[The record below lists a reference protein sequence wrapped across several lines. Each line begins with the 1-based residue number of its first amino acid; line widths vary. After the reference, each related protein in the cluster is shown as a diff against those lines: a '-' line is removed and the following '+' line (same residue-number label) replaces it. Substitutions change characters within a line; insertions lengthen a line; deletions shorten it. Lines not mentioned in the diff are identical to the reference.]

1 MQSTLGISLSNFEFS
16 DTDIEPY
23 LEQIATFADS
33 NRDSFGFLPRPCYA
47 EAISRGRIWIYKQ
60 NNSVIAYLF
69 FGGRFPNIS
78 IMQLFVTQTARQSGL
93 GRLLIDRLRQHA
105 ISHGFQTISAKV
117 AADLPANTFWEKIGL
132 LVQRQ
137 IKGGQTKNRL
147 INARLMELPHNSLWG
162 NQNAQNDGFSAFVI
176 KRPLLAVPNYAL
188 DLNVFFDVLK
198 NRLHANSALSLLSAA
213 MDSKVRLC
221 VTHEFANELSRH
233 AVIGNDPVLQLAKG
247 LPTLPKV
254 QDSVL
259 RQLTLALKQ
268 LVFPET
274 GRSQKRVANDQSDL
288 IHLAA
293 SIHHK
298 AYGFV
303 TREKAILRC
312 AEQLRAQYGL
322 DVVSPTDL
330 VTDSFDDAFASFSVS
345 VAVGNGDL
353 HLSVFAESS
362 RNDVEEFLHDSIG
375 LSKQSIALAMNSG
388 TSISLRKRLI
398 ASSNEKIVGFS
409 SWIYDANSEP
419 TIDSYIFIDEAMIE
433 TQLFVDHVLQKM
445 CDDLPDRKFC
455 TVNLYTHPS
464 QILVRD
470 TASERGFLTHENTY
484 ESILLRRLAYKGVLT
499 NSTWNSFV
507 QLLAQERSI
516 SLNEKFPTFSESV
529 NTGIA
534 TTFEGQT
541 SSKPSKLLSFE
552 TFFSPLLL
560 IAVNRPSA
568 IVPIQETYANE
579 LLNLDS
585 PQKSLLLSK
594 EALLRIERA
603 YFGKAGFE
611 KSFASLG
618 LVVFY
623 ISGSR
628 NGKGSSTGRKA
639 AVGIAR
645 VTFAGKR
652 PASGIKE
659 ELGRLGVLESDKL
672 ASLADKTGNLSFFTF
687 DNFVLFPQEVS
698 YLKLKRMNCIS
709 GANLVTS
716 QKLTYEQLLKI
727 VEAGFNKFK

>member
-1 MQSTLGISLSNFEFS
+1 MKLGEFLSNFEFS
-16 DTDIEPY
+16 DTDLEPY

-60 NNSVIAYLF
+60 NDSVIAYLF

-78 IMQLFVTQTARQSGL
+78 VMQLFVAQTARKSGL
-93 GRLLIDRLRQHA
+93 GRMLIDRLRQHA

-117 AADLPANTFWEKIGL
+117 AADLPANTFWEKMGL

-137 IKGGQTKNRL
+137 LKGGQTKNRL
-147 INARLMELPHNSLWG
+147 INARLLELPHNSLWG
-162 NQNAQNDGFSAFVI
+162 NQNDQNDGFSAFVI
-176 KRPLLAVPNYAL
+176 KRPLLAIPNYAL
-188 DLNVFFDVLK
+188 DLNIFFDVLK
-198 NRLHANSALSLLSAA
+198 NRPHVNSALSLLSAA

-221 VTHEFANELSRH
+221 VTHEFVNELSRH
-233 AVIGNDPVLQLAKG
+233 AVIGNDPVLLLAKG
-247 LPTLPKV
+247 LPTLPKI

-259 RQLTLALKQ
+259 RQLTLALKK
-268 LVFPET
+268 LIFPDT
-274 GRSQKRVANDQSDL
+274 GRSQSRAVNDQSDL

-298 AYGFV
+298 AFGFV

-312 AEQLRAQYGL
+312 AEQLRSQYGL

-330 VTDSFDDAFASFSVS
+330 VTDSFDNAFASFSVS
-345 VAVGNGDL
+345 VAVGTSDL

-362 RNDVEEFLHDSIG
+362 RSEVEDFLHDTIR

-388 TSISLRKRLI
+388 TSIALRKRLL
-398 ASSNEKIVGFS
+398 ATTEGKIVGFS
-409 SWIYDANSEP
+409 SWIYDASSDS

-455 TVNLYTHPS
+455 TINLNTQSS
-464 QILVRD
+464 QFIVRN
-470 TASERGFLTHENTY
+470 TATERGFLTHESIH
-484 ESILLRRLAYKGVLT
+484 ESIVLRRLAFKGVLT
-499 NSTWNSFV
+499 HSRWNYFAQ
-507 QLLAQERSI
+507 QLTQERSI
-516 SLNEKFPTFSESV
+516 SLNEKFPTFSESI

-534 TTFEGQT
+534 TTFKGQT
-541 SSKPSKLLSFE
+541 SSKPIKLLPFE

-560 IAVNRPSA
+560 LTVNRPST

-611 KSFASLG
+611 KSFSSLG

-659 ELGRLGVLESDKL
+659 ELGRLGVLESAKL

-687 DNFVLFPQEVS
+687 DNFVLFPQEVT
-698 YLKLKRMNCIS
+698 YLKLKKMNCIS

-727 VEAGFNKFK
+727 VEAGFTKC